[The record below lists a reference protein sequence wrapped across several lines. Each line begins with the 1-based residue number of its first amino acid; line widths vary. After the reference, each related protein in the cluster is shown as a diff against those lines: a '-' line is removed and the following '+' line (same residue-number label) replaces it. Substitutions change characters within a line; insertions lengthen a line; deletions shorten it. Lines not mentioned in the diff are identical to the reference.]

1 MKRIKEDKELLL
13 VNKKI
18 KKGKLQ
24 DVEMQNELIFEIL
37 ESWVLCKLDEIC
49 KMITD
54 GTHQTPKEY
63 GFCFYDFNQF

>member
-1 MKRIKEDKELLL
+1 MLK
-13 VNKKI
+13 
-18 KKGKLQ
+18 
-24 DVEMQNELIFEIL
+24 QNELIFEIL

-49 KMITD
+49 KKITD